1 MTSQAQP
8 AFRLEP
14 HERDDEGNTMLDAW
28 ENLTRQVL
36 GYGHEQQLK
45 ARLARL
51 LSKVSPAPAEPEPE
65 CQGGVLVRPA
75 DPAQVLPSTS
85 NDDGALSPA
94 YVALKLPSV
103 LKALRVE
110 RGSAAVAARNTV
122 REMFEEAARLTKAEK
137 KDLTP

>member
-1 MTSQAQP
+1 MTSLAQP

-36 GYGHEQQLK
+36 GHGHEQQLQ
-45 ARLARL
+45 ARLVRL

-65 CQGGVLVRPA
+65 RQAVLAPPA
-75 DPAQVLPSTS
+75 EPAPVVPSTS

-94 YVALKLPSV
+94 YVALKLPGV

-122 REMFEEAARLTKAEK
+122 REMFEEASRLIKAEK
-137 KDLTP
+137 KDLTL